1 MEIEQQTNEQ
11 NRREALAS
19 AESVYGAIDE
29 ALEELR
35 AQVGAALSGPTPDR
49 SKAYQRSLELKL
61 LEGAQQYF
69 ARRAEQLSFSD
80 RPAKV
85 S

>member
-35 AQVGAALSGPTPDR
+35 AQVGAA
-49 SKAYQRSLELKL
+49 YQRSLELKL